1 MSLRA
6 IQDAD
11 QLVSDYLSALLK
23 PAPSSLIEQ
32 PPKQHAPSQARA
44 PVSPRTA
51 EPADVESPARYL
63 LCMAAGVRLALPM
76 GEVRHMVPMPP
87 MRPVAGDPAVCL
99 GRWRHPGGE
108 AKVVDLAAIL
118 APDMAGA
125 EADTLLLLHDRSWA
139 LACTVYEESV
149 KLAPDGIAWRTPSA
163 SRPWLVGMMRE
174 LRCGVIDVTALIDTL
189 ERLEAEGS

>member
-11 QLVSDYLSALLK
+11 QIVVDYLSALLK
-23 PAPSSLIEQ
+23 PAPSSLIEPVPISQ
-32 PPKQHAPSQARA
+32 GAPQARA
-44 PVSPRTA
+44 PVAPHNP
-51 EPADVESPARYL
+51 EPTSHVPRYL
-63 LCMAAGVRLALPM
+63 LCMAAGVRMAIPM
-76 GEVRHMVPMPP
+76 GEIRHMVPMPP
-87 MRPVAGDPAVCL
+87 MSPVAGDPPICL

-118 APDMAGA
+118 SPDMAGA
-125 EADTLLLLHDRSWA
+125 DADTLLLLQDRSWA

-149 KLAPDGIAWRTPSA
+149 ELAAEGIAWRTPTQ

-174 LRCGVIDVTALIDTL
+174 LRCGVIDVSALIATL
-189 ERLEAEGS
+189 ECIERETR